1 LYPSLCCS
9 VYVRILMN
17 WILEINKLVFAMYI
31 TFIAPLILVLSSL
44 YMVLV
49 IIWITC
55 FAVKPVNL
63 LAGDKINFLRV

>member
-1 LYPSLCCS
+1 
-9 VYVRILMN
+9 MN